1 MKQERVKYCDALRL
15 VAIVSVVMIHVLA
28 GYRDFYVQNNR
39 LYYSTVTFFDS
50 ITRTGV
56 PIFFMITG
64 AFMLTKKDNI
74 KYSEFLKKRLPKLC
88 IPFIILSIGYYLYDG
103 FLNNVPMSILDF
115 FEKFTS
121 PGGVK
126 YHFWFMYIIIIIYL
140 FIPFLKTMVQN
151 IKKNDLR
158 NLILLI
164 FIFGNLLKTINL
176 FSTKMGVTLFTGFI
190 LNDLIIYTNYLF
202 LGYYL
207 YNYEVKRK
215 NRSILYTIG
224 IISILLLPLADALYI
239 DNVRNDVLVT
249 ANSIFPFVPSIA
261 IFLLFKYNYNK
272 WKVPKII
279 EKFANK
285 LAPLTFYI
293 YMIHVIIME
302 CVERQILKL
311 WFPNR
316 FIERGFYYLVIFILT
331 FCSSYI
337 VSIFLNWLYNKG
349 TNVIKITIQKL
360 RERKKANEENK
371 RFFTKV

>member
-1 MKQERVKYCDALRL
+1 MKQERIKYCDALRL

-28 GYRDFYVQNNR
+28 GYRDFYVQNNK
-39 LYYSTVTFFDS
+39 LYYSIVTFFDS

-64 AFMLTKKDNI
+64 AFMLSKKENI

-88 IPFIILSIGYYLYDG
+88 IPFLILSIGYYLYNG
-103 FLNNVPMSILDF
+103 FLNNGPMSVLDF
-115 FEKFTS
+115 IMEFTS
-121 PGGVK
+121 SGGVK

-140 FIPFLKTMVQN
+140 FIPFLRTMVQN

-176 FSTKMGVTLFTGFI
+176 FSTKMGVVLFTGFT

-207 YNYEVKRK
+207 YNYEVKSKTR
-215 NRSILYTIG
+215 NILYIVG
-224 IISILLLPLADALYI
+224 VLCILSLPLADALYI

-249 ANSIFPFVPSIA
+249 ANSIFPFIPSIA
-261 IFLLFKYNYNK
+261 IFLLFKHNYSE

-279 EKFANK
+279 DKFTNK
-285 LAPLTFYI
+285 LVPLTFYI
-293 YMIHVIIME
+293 YMIHVMIME
-302 CVERQILKL
+302 CVERQIMKL
-311 WFPNR
+311 WTPSR

-331 FCSSYI
+331 FCLSYI
-337 VSIFLNWLYNKG
+337 ISIFLNWLYTK
-349 TNVIKITIQKL
+349 TTDVIKLTIHKL
-360 RERKKANEENK
+360 GERKRKNEKSRRILNK
-371 RFFTKV
+371 V